1 MQARTR
7 TGALLLAGALAATGC
22 TAAAP
27 AVAAQH
33 RTVTC
38 GYWVDGNNFPNDGA
52 LSARPGHT
60 PANNELAHV
69 EGTGAWQVCYDTGN
83 LTFYLKADIGA
94 CLGINSG
101 QAAWQNCDTVQ
112 SQEWTLGSKDPLTG
126 KRRVHNRAAGG
137 VLCAEGPPPSNILSN
152 AASIGCSNN
161 HMMWGWASQPQV
173 RG

>member
-1 MQARTR
+1 
-7 TGALLLAGALAATGC
+7 
-22 TAAAP
+22 
-27 AVAAQH
+27 VAAQH

-38 GYWVDGNNFPNDGA
+38 GYWVDHSTYPGDGA

-69 EGTGAWQVCYDTGN
+69 EGSGAWQVCYDSGS

-112 SQEWTLGSKDPLTG
+112 SQEWTLGSPDPLTG
-126 KRRVHNRAAGG
+126 TRRVHNRAAGG
-137 VLCAEGPPPSNILSN
+137 VLCAEGPPPANLLSN
-152 AASIGCSNN
+152 AASSGCRPKN
-161 HMMWGWASQPQV
+161 HMEWAWASQPQ
-173 RG
+173 RRAG